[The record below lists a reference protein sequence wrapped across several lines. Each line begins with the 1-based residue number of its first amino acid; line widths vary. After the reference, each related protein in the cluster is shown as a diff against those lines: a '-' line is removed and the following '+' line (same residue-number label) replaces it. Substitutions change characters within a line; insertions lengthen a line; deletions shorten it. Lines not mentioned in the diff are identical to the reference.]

1 MKRLLFACLLLVSN
15 LVQAQQPLFD
25 RDLKLSLN
33 QTFTKDELEA
43 NDPTIHQ
50 YTFSPKTGGSAEV
63 YFSRYVA
70 GSFYGKGGVGLRMS
84 QFGYTIE
91 NKAME
96 AKWQGDQTLLMLTV
110 PLLLENRFGERFR
123 ISYGLTPYA
132 LLYHKEDLTP
142 ADGNAQAAMD
152 SFQDT
157 KYNLVGLQMQVGTS
171 FKLTSNVSLAVDYNY
186 LFSNL
191 IKEQIEQGSVMI
203 PANLRLH
210 TVSAG
215 ILYNLNKKTG
225 RSKRL

>member
-1 MKRLLFACLLLVSN
+1 MKRLLIALLL
-15 LVQAQQPLFD
+15 LAPGFAFAQKPLFD
-25 RDLKLSLN
+25 KELKITLN

-50 YTFSPKTGGSAEV
+50 YTFSSKTGGAVEAFLSS
-63 YFSRYVA
+63 YLA
-70 GSFYGKGGVGLRMS
+70 GSFHVKGGAGLRYS

-91 NKAME
+91 NQAME
-96 AKWQGDQTLLMLTV
+96 AKWQGDQALVMLTV
-110 PLLLENRFGERFR
+110 PLLLENRFGERFH
-123 ISYGLTPYA
+123 INYGLTPYA
-132 LLYHKEDLTP
+132 LLYHKEKLRP

-171 FKLTSNVSLAVDYNY
+171 FKLSSTIALALDYNY
-186 LFSNL
+186 LFTNL

-215 ILYNLNKKTG
+215 ILYNLNKWTG
-225 RSKRL
+225 RNKRL